1 MAVVTTDTVKI
12 STCKNEKVTLRPGGG
27 VKFKWQD
34 GSTANFFDVVADV
47 NKMVSVT
54 VVHTI
59 DTSNIVFAVI
69 PINCNINA
77 GPDVSICK
85 GSTTKLT
92 ATTNG
97 TFKEWTPV
105 TNLSTSTNLSTN
117 ANPQTTTKYV
127 ASAIFPAQNLILNG
141 DFEKGFQSF
150 GSDYVYGDSVLI
162 YGYYVIGKNPYPY
175 GPSWARNFTDHTSGT
190 GRMMI
195 VDGSE
200 TVGQD
205 VYKTTVFVHKG
216 DNYVFSTW
224 IKNVKEGL
232 DNPAKL
238 SFYINGQS
246 FGSINLPIGESNWVY
261 FNTFWTAPTDT
272 TITISIKNQN
282 TSGIGNDFAFDD
294 MVFSDYVTKTD
305 TVVVTVNPIPTVT
318 ATTSKPTICVGESV
332 TLTGNNATTYVW
344 NNSVINN
351 IAFKPTT
358 TRTYN
363 VTGTDANGC
372 ENTASISVIV
382 NALPPVKAVANP
394 TTICLNESSTLT
406 ATGAVTYLWS
416 NGIANG
422 VSISPTSTQTY
433 SVTGTDSKGCV
444 NTASTTVTVNPLPT
458 IAATSQT
465 ICIGKSTVL
474 NATGASSY
482 IWDNGV
488 VNNVTFSPTST
499 KTYSVTGTDTK
510 GCVST
515 STASVLVNPL
525 PVLSVVTGP
534 TTLCFGQS
542 TKLSGQGAQTYIWD
556 NTVSDNI
563 SFAPTTTKTYTVTG
577 TDINGCISKT
587 TSVVT
592 VNALPT
598 ITALS
603 QTICIGQTTK
613 LQGVGGVSYI
623 WSGGISNNT
632 DFNPITTTIYTVT
645 GTDVNGCINNSTATV
660 TVNPLPTIAATSQ
673 TICIGKSTVLNA
685 TGASSYIW
693 DNGVVNNTTFS
704 PTSTKTYSVTGTDTK
719 GCVSTSTASV
729 LVNPLPVLS
738 VVTGPTTLCFG
749 QSTKLSG
756 QGAQT
761 YIWDNTVSDN
771 ISFAPTTT
779 KTYTV
784 TGTDINGCISK
795 TTSVVTVNA
804 LPTITALSQTI
815 CIGQTTK
822 LQGVGG
828 VSYIWSGGISNN
840 TDFNPITTTI
850 YTVTGTDVNGCINN
864 STATVT
870 VNPLPTIAATSQ
882 TICIGKSTVL
892 NATGA
897 SSYIWDNG
905 VVNNTT
911 FSPTSTKTYSVTG
924 TDTKGCVSTS
934 TASVLVNPLPVLSVV
949 TGPTTLCFGQSTK
962 LSGQGAQTYIW
973 DNTVSDNI
981 SFAPTTT
988 KTYTVTGTDIN
999 GCISKTTSVVT
1010 VNALPTIT
1018 ALSQTI
1024 CIGQTT
1030 KLQGVGGVSYIWSGG
1045 ISNNTDF
1052 NPITTT
1058 IYTVTGT
1065 DVNGCIN
1072 NSSATVTVNPL
1083 PTISATSQTIC
1094 IGKSTV
1100 LNATGASS
1108 YIWDNGVV
1116 NNVTFSPT
1124 STKTYSVTGTDTKGC
1139 VSTSTASVLVN
1150 PLPVLSVV
1158 TGPTTLCFG
1167 QSTKL
1172 SGQGAQTY
1180 IWDNTV
1186 SDNISFAPTTTKTY
1200 TVTGTDINGCISKTT
1215 SVVTVNALPTIT
1227 ALSQTICIGQTTKL
1241 QGVGGVSYVWGGG
1254 ISNNTTFNPNSTLLY
1269 TVTGTDINGCQNT
1282 SSATVIVNPLP
1293 TITATS
1299 KTICYGQSTKLNG
1312 IGAVSY
1318 SWNNGILDNATF
1330 IPTVTTTYSVT
1341 GTDSK
1346 SCTNTYSA
1354 IVTVNPLPNVTA
1366 ASKTICIGQPIILDG
1381 AGADSYVWNK
1391 DVMNSIS
1398 FTPAITDTYTV
1409 TGTDVNG
1416 CKNTATATVTL
1427 NPLPTISA
1435 NAETVCFGQSTT
1447 LRANGAVSY
1456 VWDGG
1461 ITNNVSFTPNS
1472 SSMFHVTG
1480 TDANGCKNGTVTTV
1494 IVNPLP
1500 VLSYGAIPQ
1509 ICDYANSVTIDYA
1522 SPVGGTYSGLGVS
1535 GLMFD
1540 PAIAGTGIH
1549 TIEYSYTNTNG
1560 CTNTIS
1566 QTITVNTKPV
1576 LLFDLDAQRCY
1587 DAGLLQLSANPSGGV
1602 FSGTGVVGQTFNPTI
1617 PTSEVPVPIRYG
1629 YTDPTTGCTDT
1640 ITKNIIVH
1648 YTPPPVVH
1656 NVQTSTIDL
1665 QTSIPAIGDG
1675 TMRWYDNSSL
1685 STLLYVGNPYYH
1697 GYTNTVYRY
1706 YYITQ
1711 VINGCESISDT
1722 MILKIVSCGT
1732 PVPIVNTPT
1741 IKCMYQNLD
1750 TVKVQ
1755 NTIIN
1760 NKKATVI
1767 WRDVNDIIVSNS
1779 AAFVP
1784 NFTQEGTITYQVSL
1798 DTSGCEGAGVNVTW
1812 ERYKTPK
1819 PIVAPVPSP
1828 CHGFAIPS
1836 FTATNIY
1843 GTVKWYNT
1851 ATLDTLVGTGNTFK
1865 TKDPNTILQYYW
1877 VTNND
1882 MCVSEPVRVQL
1893 VIYPKPPPPYGDLL
1907 YESCQGSPIE
1917 TMVVKPSIGTTWYDV
1932 NNQIIGTSL
1941 PSYTPPVATL
1951 KLDQK
1956 VRYSTIYFDGH
1967 CYSDPFTFDYLLKRK
1982 PLKPK
1987 LHPDTI
1993 CLGSNRVELGVASG
2007 NNVTWNFPAL
2017 QKKYNG
2023 LKIKPDITTIGT
2035 FTYNVW
2041 DELNGCISDT
2051 ATDSVVAGPTPHNTL
2066 VGPTKICENTFKQPF
2081 SVTSRNAKSS
2091 FIWTVTGDRPNYKAS
2106 ASAQFYRN
2114 IDFKEPGI
2122 DTIYVTEINEFG
2134 CSGKDSAIIR
2144 IAPKPDPNFLYE
2156 VPYENYKYNFYNITD
2171 SLYITDGDY
2180 KELLPL
2186 SFNWNFGRETDTLV
2200 AESWKQYVK
2209 DTMYKQNYAY
2219 GAYKILLMAN
2229 PNGYQ
2234 CPDTITKQIY
2244 IDVREALYVPT
2255 AFTPDHPSP
2264 NLSVFTAK
2272 GYNLKS
2278 FKMWIYDFWG
2288 NLLFFTD
2295 KLYNGQPLEGWDGS
2309 FNGVIQKVDSYVWRV
2324 EAEFV
2329 DGMYWKGQKDA
2340 KTEGNV
2346 TFGNLLLLR

>member
-488 VNNVTFSPTST
+488 VNNATFSPTST

-534 TTLCFGQS
+534 TILC
-542 TKLSGQGAQTYIWD
+542 
-556 NTVSDNI
+556 V
-563 SFAPTTTKTYTVTG
+563 
-577 TDINGCISKT
+577 
-587 TSVVT
+587 
-592 VNALPT
+592 
-598 ITALS
+598 
-603 QTICIGQTTK
+603 
-613 LQGVGGVSYI
+613 
-623 WSGGISNNT
+623 
-632 DFNPITTTIYTVT
+632 
-645 GTDVNGCINNSTATV
+645 
-660 TVNPLPTIAATSQ
+660 
-673 TICIGKSTVLNA
+673 
-685 TGASSYIW
+685 
-693 DNGVVNNTTFS
+693 
-704 PTSTKTYSVTGTDTK
+704 
-719 GCVSTSTASV
+719 
-729 LVNPLPVLS
+729 
-738 VVTGPTTLCFG
+738 
-749 QSTKLSG
+749 
-756 QGAQT
+756 
-761 YIWDNTVSDN
+761 
-771 ISFAPTTT
+771 
-779 KTYTV
+779 
-784 TGTDINGCISK
+784 
-795 TTSVVTVNA
+795 
-804 LPTITALSQTI
+804 
-815 CIGQTTK
+815 
-822 LQGVGG
+822 
-828 VSYIWSGGISNN
+828 
-840 TDFNPITTTI
+840 
-850 YTVTGTDVNGCINN
+850 
-864 STATVT
+864 
-870 VNPLPTIAATSQ
+870 
-882 TICIGKSTVL
+882 
-892 NATGA
+892 
-897 SSYIWDNG
+897 
-905 VVNNTT
+905 
-911 FSPTSTKTYSVTG
+911 
-924 TDTKGCVSTS
+924 
-934 TASVLVNPLPVLSVV
+934 
-949 TGPTTLCFGQSTK
+949 
-962 LSGQGAQTYIW
+962 
-973 DNTVSDNI
+973 
-981 SFAPTTT
+981 
-988 KTYTVTGTDIN
+988 
-999 GCISKTTSVVT
+999 
-1010 VNALPTIT
+1010 
-1018 ALSQTI
+1018 
-1024 CIGQTT
+1024 
-1030 KLQGVGGVSYIWSGG
+1030 
-1045 ISNNTDF
+1045 
-1052 NPITTT
+1052 
-1058 IYTVTGT
+1058 
-1065 DVNGCIN
+1065 
-1072 NSSATVTVNPL
+1072 
-1083 PTISATSQTIC
+1083 
-1094 IGKSTV
+1094 
-1100 LNATGASS
+1100 
-1108 YIWDNGVV
+1108 
-1116 NNVTFSPT
+1116 
-1124 STKTYSVTGTDTKGC
+1124 
-1139 VSTSTASVLVN
+1139 
-1150 PLPVLSVV
+1150 
-1158 TGPTTLCFG
+1158 G